1 MSSELEYK
9 KIVDYLAFTHNG
21 IAGQMFGKKCI
32 KINNKS
38 AVALFKDFL
47 VFKLPEK
54 VHSEAISLTGSDLW
68 DPSGKGRPMKE
79 WVQVTMGHKQRFEEF
94 AKASADY
101 VGKT

>member
-1 MSSELEYK
+1 MSAEVEFE
-9 KIVDYLAFTHNG
+9 KITDLLASTHEG

-32 KINNKS
+32 KINNK
-38 AVALFKDFL
+38 AGVALFKDFL

-54 VHSEAISLTGSDLW
+54 QHADAISLAGSELW

-79 WVQVTMGHKQRFEEF
+79 WVQLTMEHKEKFKEF

-101 VGKT
+101 VG